1 MKSIN
6 YIFRTLLIFL
16 VLNNTQLAQAQNP
29 DAGLIYNDFVVP
41 RIDISIHPDT
51 LSWIYE
57 NVESDIEFHADFV
70 FDDGT
75 TRDSISPI
83 GFRLRGNTSR
93 HSQKKSFKV
102 SFNTWTSGGN
112 YEGVEKLNL
121 NGEHNDP
128 SIMRA
133 KLMWDLLRKW
143 GIPAPRANHVQ
154 LYINGNY
161 HGLYLNVEHID
172 EEFVEKRFGNKDGNL
187 YKCLYPADLD
197 YLGQT
202 PDLYKL
208 EANGRRI
215 YELKR
220 NEEADDYSDLASFID
235 VLNNTASP
243 DFECE
248 LDDVFNTTDYLKVIA
263 ADVLCGNWDG
273 YIYNK
278 NNYYLYNDEF
288 TDRFEY
294 LIYDV
299 DNTFGIDW
307 FNKDWT
313 NRNPYQW
320 AMSGN
325 ESRPLYTRIV
335 NNSILRNQFTFV
347 SQQLINQIDLDS
359 LYLSLEARQAML
371 APYVAPDPYYPLDYG
386 YSFNDFQRSL
396 TAIIG
401 DHVKT
406 SIFGF
411 LEARFSSFQNQLE
424 ITTATPMIN
433 HIKHERLDE
442 NQLFVGA
449 WAKAEFPFEFR
460 VNYIMDEDISA
471 EAQLFDDGLHGDGEA
486 NDNYYGAFLED
497 IYPHTSVLY
506 RLIAVDSAEQMTVKP
521 CEYNVV
527 RPISDDKPLLFINEF
542 MADNDN
548 AQTDE
553 FGNYS
558 DWVELYNGDTEA
570 IFLADYFLTD
580 KLDNP
585 DKWQMPEMYL
595 QPGAFVLFWAD
606 NEESLGEHHTNF
618 KLSKS
623 GEAIG
628 IYNGMGGAVDTLS
641 FGPQQTDVSYGR
653 LPDGD
658 PNWIFFT
665 AATPGESNRFSS
677 VSEIAENA
685 DFKVFPNPVSGDF
698 VYFAKAQDVQ
708 IYTLQGQL
716 ILEQQHT
723 IQLDIKSLP
732 AGVYVLKNK
741 VNAAVLLVRE

>member
-1 MKSIN
+1 MRSIN
-6 YIFRTLLIFL
+6 YILLILF
-16 VLNNTQLAQAQNP
+16 VTFTFIYNQPIKAQNP
-29 DAGLIYNDFVVP
+29 DAGLVYNDLLVP

-57 NVESDIEFHADFV
+57 NVDSDIEFHADFV
-70 FDDGT
+70 FDDGE
-75 TRDSISPI
+75 TRDSIASI

-93 HSQKKSFKV
+93 QSQKKSFKV

-112 YEGVEKLNL
+112 YHGVEKLNL

-154 LYINGNY
+154 LFINGNY

-197 YLGQT
+197 YLGQN

-208 EANGRRI
+208 EDNGRRV

-220 NEEADDYSDLASFID
+220 NKEADNYSDLASFID
-235 VLNNTASP
+235 VLNNTSAA

-248 LDDVFNTTDYLKVIA
+248 MDDVFNTTDYLKVIA

-273 YIYNK
+273 YIFNK
-278 NNYYLYNDEF
+278 NNYYLYNNEF

-307 FNKDWT
+307 FNKDWMH
-313 NRNPYQW
+313 RNPYQW

-325 ESRPLYTRIV
+325 EKRPLYTRIMS
-335 NNSILRNQFTFV
+335 NNVLRRQFTYT

-359 LYLSLEARQAML
+359 LYLSLEARQVML
-371 APYVAPDPYYPLDYG
+371 APFVAADPYYPLDYG
-386 YSFNDFQRSL
+386 YSLNDFQRSL
-396 TAIIG
+396 TEVIG

-411 LEARFSSFQNQLE
+411 LGTRFSSFQNQLE
-424 ITTATPMIN
+424 NTTATPMIN
-433 HIKHERLDE
+433 HIKHERMDN

-449 WAKAEFPFEFR
+449 WVKAEFPFDSR
-460 VNYIMDEDISA
+460 VHYIMDEDISV
-471 EAQLFDDGLHGDGEA
+471 EAPLFDDGLHGDGEA

-497 IYPHTSVLY
+497 IYPQTSVLY
-506 RLIAVDSAEQMTVKP
+506 RLIAVDSAEQMTIKP
-521 CEYNVV
+521 CEYNFV
-527 RPISDDKPLLFINEF
+527 RPISDDQPLLFINEF

-548 AQTDE
+548 AFADE

-570 IFLADYFLTD
+570 IFLADYYLTD
-580 KLDNP
+580 KLNKP

-606 NEESLGEHHTNF
+606 DEETLGDRHTNF
-618 KLSKS
+618 KLSKG

-628 IYNGMGGAVDTLS
+628 IFNGMGGVVDTLS
-641 FGPQQTDVSYGR
+641 FGAQETDVSYGR

-665 AATPGESNRFSS
+665 ASTPGESNRFSS

-685 DFKVFPNPVSGDF
+685 DLKVFPNPVSGDF
-698 VYFAKAQDVQ
+698 VYFLQAQDVQ
-708 IYTLQGQL
+708 IYSVQGQL
-716 ILEQQHT
+716 LLEQQNT
-723 IQLDIKSLP
+723 IQLYIKSLP

-741 VNAAVLLVRE
+741 VNAAVLLLRE

>member
-1 MKSIN
+1 MNVFFKTVL
-6 YIFRTLLIFL
+6 FLLFPTLLI
-16 VLNNTQLAQAQNP
+16 AQANNP
-29 DAGLIYNDFVVP
+29 DPGIVYGDLVVP

-51 LSWIYE
+51 LNWIYE

-70 FDDGT
+70 FDNGEV
-75 TRDSISPI
+75 RDSISSI

-93 HSQKKSFKV
+93 QSQKKSFKV
-102 SFNTWTSGGN
+102 SFNTWESGGN
-112 YEGVEKLNL
+112 YHGIEKMNL

-161 HGLYLNVEHID
+161 HGLYINVEHID

-197 YLGQT
+197 YLGQNS
-202 PDLYKL
+202 DLYKL
-208 EANGRRI
+208 EEGGRRV

-220 NEEADDYSDLASFID
+220 NEEADDYSDLATFID
-235 VLNNTASP
+235 VLNNSWAA

-248 LDDVFNTTDYLKVIA
+248 MDDVFNTTDYLKVIA

-273 YIYNK
+273 YIFNK
-278 NNYYLYNDEF
+278 NNFYLYNNEF

-307 FNKDWT
+307 FNKDWMH
-313 NRNPYQW
+313 RNPYQW
-320 AMSGN
+320 SMSGN
-325 ESRPLYTRIV
+325 ESRALYTRIMSNTV
-335 NNSILRNQFTFV
+335 LRKQYTYT
-347 SQQLINQIDLDS
+347 SQQLINQINLDS

-371 APYVAPDPYYPLDYG
+371 APFVQTDPFYPLDYG

-396 TAIIG
+396 TEVIG

-406 SIFGF
+406 SIIGF
-411 LEARFSSFQNQLE
+411 LSTRFSSFQSQLE
-424 ITTATPMIN
+424 NTTAKPLVN
-433 HIKHERLDE
+433 HLTHQRLE
-442 NQLFVGA
+442 GNQLFVGA
-449 WAKAEFPFEFR
+449 WAKAEFPLELK
-460 VNYIMDEDISA
+460 VHYIIEDIGL
-471 EAQLFDDGLHGDGEA
+471 EATLYDDGLHGDGEA
-486 NDNYYGAFLED
+486 NDNYYGAFLEE
-497 IYPHTSVLY
+497 IYPQTGVLY
-506 RLIAVDSAEQMTVKP
+506 EVIAIDSTEQMTIKP
-521 CEYNVV
+521 CDFNYV
-527 RPISDDKPLLFINEF
+527 RPISNDQPLLYINEF

-548 AQTDE
+548 AVADE
-553 FGNYS
+553 LGFYS
-558 DWVELYNGDTEA
+558 DWLELYNGGTEA
-570 IFLADYFLTD
+570 LFLADYFLTD

-585 DKWQMPEMYL
+585 TKWQMPEMYL
-595 QPGAFVLFWAD
+595 QPGEFVLFWAD
-606 NEESLGEHHTNF
+606 DEETFGSLHTNF
-618 KLSKS
+618 KLSKG

-628 IYNGMGGAVDTLS
+628 IFNGMGAVVDEIS
-641 FGPQQTDVSYGR
+641 FGEQETDVSFGR

-665 AATPGESNRFSS
+665 ASTPGESNAFSS
-677 VSEIAENA
+677 VSEKAVNT

-698 VYFAKAQDVQ
+698 VYFAEAQDIR
-708 IYTLQGQL
+708 IYSLQGQL
-716 ILEQQHT
+716 LLEKQNA
-723 IQLDIKSLP
+723 IQLDISKLS
-732 AGVYVLKNK
+732 AGVYLLKNTA
-741 VNAAVLLVRE
+741 NAAVLLVRE